1 LIEYPQKGDDC
12 GVKMMKSLKNKS
24 LSEALRLKRRG
35 DKVTEIFKGRFSGFL
50 ARVGNTSYILQNRTK
65 SEIVRL

>member
-1 LIEYPQKGDDC
+1 
-12 GVKMMKSLKNKS
+12 MMKSLKNKS